1 MAYIYEY
8 IRTRGHE
15 PLHFEKHYARLEEL
29 AVTYFSEPLKTSPQ
43 ELLRAITDSL
53 QREKCSTTT
62 MNVVYVQYH
71 SDGSLKVQADWSIY
85 SVFSLRALRPH
96 SYLCRVS
103 GDIITDNTS
112 AKKALIE
119 FNQDI
124 ALVADKGVAIWV
136 NERDEVV
143 AIDGA
148 AVVAVFDDEIR
159 FSASGR
165 GVEFDLAYD
174 VVSKSRA
181 NVSKGTI
188 NLEVLPKAKELL
200 YIDHRG
206 LTALQLLYDS
216 TIYMDITAEKIA
228 SQIAEAE

>member
-29 AVTYFSEPLKTSPQ
+29 AATYFSEPLKFSSQ
-43 ELLRAITDSL
+43 QLRQTIAESL
-53 QREKCSTTT
+53 QSAKCSTTT

-71 SDGSLKVQADWSIY
+71 SDGSLKVKADWSIY
-85 SVFSLRALRPH
+85 SAFSLRALRPC
-96 SYLCRVS
+96 SYLCRIS
-103 GDIITDNTS
+103 GEIITDNTS
-112 AKKALIE
+112 AKEALIE
-119 FNQDI
+119 FNQDT
-124 ALVADKGVAIWV
+124 ALTTDKGVAIWA

-148 AVVAVFDDEIR
+148 AVIAVFEDEVR
-159 FSASGR
+159 FLASSK
-165 GVEFDLAYD
+165 GVEFDLAYE
-174 VVSKSRA
+174 VVSKSRT

-188 NLEVLPKAKELL
+188 NLVELPKAKELL

-206 LTALQLLYDS
+206 VTALQLLYDS
-216 TIYMDITAEKIA
+216 TIYMDITAGKIA